1 MLQRLRDS
9 GLNLMVLLVSLLVF
23 LGAFCG
29 LSYFAASQRPP
40 QLSVLAAARD
50 LAMGELIS
58 SQDLVE
64 KSVYQDENANLY
76 IPVEEMGGVVGG
88 VAALPVSAGQ
98 PLYRSAVLAPVG
110 EGMRLSAALADH
122 PGHSLFPLPLS
133 AQNVIAPDARSF
145 LPGDLVGI
153 TVVIASRP
161 QAPATPG
168 LPASWSFPALTPQAS
183 PTPTPQAQP
192 GLDPFAMDSGQW
204 LERSFPPLAK
214 DLFPQGVRLIAVQG
228 LPSESVRETSE
239 EAGFTSVV
247 AAPAVSDLALEKTL
261 ILLVPDD
268 SREALALA
276 LEQGDRLII
285 SLLSR
290 GEEDA
295 SPGYTYW
302 DFEERFRA
310 DRERALSTTAAPLG
324 MEPTRTPV
332 PTPLLYNPAWTPA
345 PSDPTATPQGG

>member
-1 MLQRLRDS
+1 VLQRMRDS

-29 LSYFAASQRPP
+29 LSYYATSQRPV

-50 LAMGELIS
+50 LAMGDVIKPA
-58 SQDLVE
+58 DLVE
-64 KSVYQDENANLY
+64 KNVYQDENAGLY
-76 IPVEEMGGVVGG
+76 ILAEEMSGVIGG
-88 VAALPVSAGQ
+88 VAALPIGAGA
-98 PLYRSAVLAPVG
+98 PLLRNAVLAPVG
-110 EGMRLSAALADH
+110 QGMRLSAALADH

-161 QAPATPG
+161 QAPATPVP
-168 LPASWSFPALTPQAS
+168 PASWTFRSLTPEAS
-183 PTPTPQAQP
+183 PTPTPGAQP
-192 GLDPFAMDSGQW
+192 NPTLDSGQW
-204 LERSFPPLAK
+204 LERSAPPLAK
-214 DLFPQGVRLIAVQG
+214 DLFPQGVRLVAVQG
-228 LPSESVRETSE
+228 LPAASVSEDSES
-239 EAGFTSVV
+239 AGFTSVV
-247 AAPAVSDLALEKTL
+247 PAPAISDLTLEKTL

-268 SREALALA
+268 GREALALA

-290 GEEDA
+290 GEPDA

-302 DFEERFRA
+302 DFEERFRL
-310 DRERALSTTAAPLG
+310 DRQQALSATEAALG
-324 MEPTRTPV
+324 VRPGRTPV
-332 PTPLLYNPAWTPA
+332 PTLMRNNPT
-345 PSDPTATPQGG
+345 STLGR

>member
-23 LGAFCG
+23 VGAFCG

-50 LAMGELIS
+50 LAIGEVIAPD
-58 SQDLVE
+58 DLVE
-64 KSVYQDENANLY
+64 KRVYQDENTSLY
-76 IPVEEMGGVVGG
+76 IPAEERGEVMGG
-88 VAALPVSAGQ
+88 VAALPVGAGQ

-161 QAPATPG
+161 QAPATPVP
-168 LPASWSFPALTPQAS
+168 PASWTYLALTPQAS
-183 PTPTPQAQP
+183 PTPT
-192 GLDPFAMDSGQW
+192 LDVQMELEVTATDSGQW

-228 LPSESVRETSE
+228 LPAESVRETSE
-239 EAGFTSVV
+239 QAGFTSAV
-247 AAPAVSDLALEKTL
+247 AAPAVSDLGLEKTL
-261 ILLVPDD
+261 ILLVPDEG
-268 SREALALA
+268 RETLALA

-290 GEEDA
+290 GEEEA
-295 SPGYTYW
+295 SPGFTYW
-302 DFEERFRA
+302 DFEERFRF
-310 DRERALSTTAAPLG
+310 DREQALSATAAVLDAQ
-324 MEPTRTPV
+324 PTRTAL
-332 PTPLLYNPAWTPA
+332 PTPLPDIPTSTPER
-345 PSDPTATPQGG
+345 

>member
-23 LGAFCG
+23 LGAFFG

-50 LAMGELIS
+50 LAIGEPIAPDDLI
-58 SQDLVE
+58 E
-64 KSVYQDENANLY
+64 KSVYQDENASLY
-76 IPVEEMGGVVGG
+76 IPAEEMGGVVGG
-88 VAALPVSAGQ
+88 VAALPVDAGQ
-98 PLYRSAVLAPVG
+98 PLFRSAVLAPVG
-110 EGMRLSAALADH
+110 EGMRLSAALAEH

-161 QAPATPG
+161 QAPATPVP
-168 LPASWSFPALTPQAS
+168 PASWTLLVLTPQAS
-183 PTPTPQAQP
+183 PTPTSDGQLEPEVTAT
-192 GLDPFAMDSGQW
+192 ASGQG

-228 LPSESVRETSE
+228 LPSESVKETSE
-239 EAGFTSVV
+239 EAGFSSVV
-247 AAPAVSDLALEKTL
+247 AAPAVSDLSLEKTL
-261 ILLVPDD
+261 ILLVPDEG
-268 SREALALA
+268 REALALA
-276 LEQGDRLII
+276 LEQGDRLIL

-302 DFEERFRA
+302 DFEERFRR
-310 DRERALSTTAAPLG
+310 DREQVLSATAAALA
-324 MEPTRTPV
+324 TAIARTAI
-332 PTPLLYNPAWTPA
+332 PTPLLNNPTSTPER
-345 PSDPTATPQGG
+345 